1 MVADFVEFAVALH
14 LHQFNEKKKRSRQK
28 TSSKKK
34 FSIKSCN
41 HHPVKEDENST
52 ICIAKPFFNIRG
64 IDRISFVVAM
74 ILFLIFNVTY
84 WIVYMN
90 F

>member
-14 LHQFNEKKKRSRQK
+14 LLQFNEKKKRSRQK
-28 TSSKKK
+28 YSTKKK
-34 FSIKSCN
+34 TSLKLAAIKD
-41 HHPVKEDENST
+41 DESST
-52 ICIAKPFFNIRG
+52 VCLTKPFFNLRK
-64 IDRISFVVAM
+64 IDRVSFVVAT
-74 ILFLIFNVTY
+74 ILFLVFNITY

>member
-14 LHQFNEKKKRSRQK
+14 LLQINEKKKRSRQRCN
-28 TSSKKK
+28 SKKK
-34 FSIKSCN
+34 TPSKQAEIKD
-41 HHPVKEDENST
+41 DESYT
-52 ICIAKPFFNIRG
+52 VSLTKTFFNLRKM
-64 IDRISFVVAM
+64 DRVSFVVAS
-74 ILFLIFNVTY
+74 ILFLVFNITY

>member
-14 LHQFNEKKKRSRQK
+14 LHQFNENKKRSRQK
-28 TSSKKK
+28 YSNKKK
-34 FSIKSCN
+34 ASTKHSGT
-41 HHPVKEDENST
+41 KEDENSS
-52 ICIAKPFFNIRG
+52 ICITKPFINVRG

-74 ILFLIFNVTY
+74 ILFLIFNITY